1 VISENMRKRC
11 PIRSAGN
18 CLRHSV
24 HNDCLIVSN
33 RRVESDF
40 PTTNSG
46 RKFRISDRPMELHTE
61 RDRNV
66 GIIHHLPLPCCLF
79 TLKEEWCLSGE
90 HQAQGL
96 VRKNAYMQRL

>member
-1 VISENMRKRC
+1 MRKTR
-11 PIRSAGN
+11 PVRSAGN
-18 CLRHSV
+18 GLRHSV

-46 RKFRISDRPMELHTE
+46 RKFRISDRPMELDTE

-66 GIIHHLPLPCCLF
+66 GIIHHLSLPCGLF
-79 TLKEEWCLSGE
+79 ALEEEWCLSGE
-90 HQAQGL
+90 HQPKRL
-96 VRKNAYMQRL
+96 VRQNAYMQRLRGCG